1 MCSSQIWKISQELF
15 NRLTPQSNRLK
26 CSWFSFEHIK
36 NVFNR
41 LNQRSNRLN
50 QKGHFEIKTCNRLN
64 EQVIDYYR
72 EPWFFKFNCVI
83 D

>member
-1 MCSSQIWKISQELF
+1 MSQEPF

-41 LNQRSNRLN
+41 LFQGSNRLN
-50 QKGHFEIKTCNRLN
+50 QKGDF
-64 EQVIDYYR
+64 
-72 EPWFFKFNCVI
+72 
-83 D
+83 